1 VNKVTV
7 QLEVQRKQFLAMVNA
22 PNDRRAAL
30 DDLNTEA
37 TRIVKETTD
46 AMAFI
51 ATNNMVSLKVC
62 HDRRGWQIRGTL
74 DVEDPQLKQLLLSV
88 AKQRFMLQC
97 QHSNH
102 VCLLNSR
109 THPWKDT
116 HYGFRA
122 LLSLVEE
129 YDKACIPMHESG
141 QCPHGQ
147 QCLKKHPVCVKR
159 LYVAIHTRE
168 HFQDVDNDA
177 GEKWEIST
185 SKCGTLPADFVS
197 VQNAMLSISA
207 QGTMPNLTFLMS
219 V

>member
-1 VNKVTV
+1 MTAVDGKSAAPWMWRTRSSNSCSSLL
-7 QLEVQRKQFLAMVNA
+7 QNRGLCCNA
-22 PNDRRAAL
+22 NIQS
-30 DDLNTEA
+30 TY
-37 TRIVKETTD
+37 
-46 AMAFI
+46 AF
-51 ATNNMVSLKVC
+51 
-62 HDRRGWQIRGTL
+62 
-74 DVEDPQLKQLLLSV
+74 
-88 AKQRFMLQC
+88 
-97 QHSNH
+97 
-102 VCLLNSR
+102 
-109 THPWKDT
+109 
-116 HYGFRA
+116 YGFRA